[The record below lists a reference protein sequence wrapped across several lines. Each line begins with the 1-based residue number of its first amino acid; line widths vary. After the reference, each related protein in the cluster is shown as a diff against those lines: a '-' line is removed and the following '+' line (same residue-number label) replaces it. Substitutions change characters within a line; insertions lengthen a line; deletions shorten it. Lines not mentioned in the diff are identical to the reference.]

1 MSLTSIRKLPDHKQ
15 MDWQAMLRAHEFVV
29 VKPICLAVCYS
40 LQGYSNG
47 HSQEQRKSIVAL
59 TELVFG
65 GSFSTRKLR
74 KLRALVRIEQMTKME
89 WSLDK
94 SRRGTLR
101 FKGPVVS
108 KAQRTDLRAWWVSGR
123 MAWGYSMVCKS
134 VRFTGMVILC
144 RSRLWPWDWASEK
157 KKQKRH
163 WACKAQ
169 ATVRQEGWQG
179 QPGENQSHTG
189 WQQDWTGQRE
199 DSMEAQCEPGVRR
212 CLEQAAWDTRLVIR
226 YFLCEH
232 VIKQRGLDILTGDF
246 TRIIGLMN

>member
-1 MSLTSIRKLPDHKQ
+1 
-15 MDWQAMLRAHEFVV
+15 MLRAHEFVV

-144 RSRLWPWDWASEK
+144 GLGFGLETEHLRRKNRKGTELVK
-157 KKQKRH
+157 LKQ
-163 WACKAQ
+163 
-169 ATVRQEGWQG
+169 
-179 QPGENQSHTG
+179 
-189 WQQDWTGQRE
+189 
-199 DSMEAQCEPGVRR
+199 
-212 CLEQAAWDTRLVIR
+212 L
-226 YFLCEH
+226 
-232 VIKQRGLDILTGDF
+232 
-246 TRIIGLMN
+246 